1 MQLILNYCN
10 IVDVFEVE
18 PKKAD
23 DQKKNRQVKIYVDEE
38 DFFQMLDKVNPD
50 NIAKYLKMRSIA
62 TFDKPNKKNNTM
74 KGQKLLL
81 FG

>member
-1 MQLILNYCN
+1 MQLILNYCT

-23 DQKKNRQVKIYVDEE
+23 NQKKNRQVKINVDEE

-50 NIAKYLKMRSIA
+50 NIVKYLKMR
-62 TFDKPNKKNNTM
+62 NKK
-74 KGQKLLL
+74 K
-81 FG
+81 

>member
-1 MQLILNYCN
+1 MQLILNYCT

-23 DQKKNRQVKIYVDEE
+23 NQKKNRQVKINVDEE

-50 NIAKYLKMRSIA
+50 NIVKYLKMRSIQ
-62 TFDKPNKKNNTM
+62 NKK
-74 KGQKLLL
+74 K
-81 FG
+81 

>member
-1 MQLILNYCN
+1 MQLILNYCT

-23 DQKKNRQVKIYVDEE
+23 NQKKNRQVKINVDEE

-50 NIAKYLKMRSIA
+50 NIVKYLKMR
-62 TFDKPNKKNNTM
+62 NKENL
-74 KGQKLLL
+74 QKQEVEHRI
-81 FG
+81 

>member
-1 MQLILNYCN
+1 MQLILNYCA

-23 DQKKNRQVKIYVDEE
+23 NQKKNRQVKIYVDEE

-50 NIAKYLKMRSIA
+50 NIAKYLKMR
-62 TFDKPNKKNNTM
+62 NKK
-74 KGQKLLL
+74 K
-81 FG
+81 

>member
-1 MQLILNYCN
+1 MQLILNYCT

-23 DQKKNRQVKIYVDEE
+23 DQKKNRQVKINVDEE

-50 NIAKYLKMRSIA
+50 NIVKYLKMR
-62 TFDKPNKKNNTM
+62 NKK
-74 KGQKLLL
+74 K
-81 FG
+81 

>member
-23 DQKKNRQVKIYVDEE
+23 NQKKNRQVKINVDEE
-38 DFFQMLDKVNPD
+38 DFFRCWIK
-50 NIAKYLKMRSIA
+50 
-62 TFDKPNKKNNTM
+62 
-74 KGQKLLL
+74 
-81 FG
+81 

>member
-1 MQLILNYCN
+1 MQLVLNYCN

-23 DQKKNRQVKIYVDEE
+23 NQKKNRQVKINVDEE

-50 NIAKYLKMRSIA
+50 NIVKYLKMRSIQ
-62 TFDKPNKKNNTM
+62 NKNK
-74 KGQKLLL
+74 
-81 FG
+81 